1 MIAVYTI
8 TSGLHDEAAVSQLSD
23 AFLKGV
29 FPEGDY
35 QFKGSDFSDFGTHTL
50 DLIYV
55 RTGGAEG
62 IFKALLPEMLARGI
76 DRYYL
81 LTSGKSNSLA
91 ASLEILSYLRQQ
103 GLRGEVLHGN
113 NTYVASRI
121 QTLAAVQEARARLK
135 DMRIGVIGQP
145 SDWLI
150 ASHMDPMALLDKLGV
165 RMEEVPMEELLTEIA
180 KAEGEPAPAEQ
191 VMDCKVRD
199 AYPGAVQIYKALK
212 VLAERHNLD
221 AFTLRCFDLLSTVGN
236 TGCLALSCFNSEGVP
251 ASC

>member
-1 MIAVYTI
+1 
-8 TSGLHDEAAVSQLSD
+8 
-23 AFLKGV
+23 
-29 FPEGDY
+29 
-35 QFKGSDFSDFGTHTL
+35 
-50 DLIYV
+50 
-55 RTGGAEG
+55 
-62 IFKALLPEMLARGI
+62 MLARGI

-165 RMEEVPMEELLTEIA
+165 RMEEVPRPRASPLRRSRSWTARSGTPI
-180 KAEGEPAPAEQ
+180 PAP
-191 VMDCKVRD
+191 CRSIR
-199 AYPGAVQIYKALK
+199 P
-212 VLAERHNLD
+212 
-221 AFTLRCFDLLSTVGN
+221 
-236 TGCLALSCFNSEGVP
+236 
-251 ASC
+251 